1 MNKKE
6 FVKGE
11 RVYVHS
17 NDTRNKSYEA
27 IVTSVGRKY
36 ITCNQIWSDDGSV
49 SNYGEK
55 FDIEYLRRVDYGS
68 FYLYHNKEEYE
79 NEVRRDTIAREL
91 KDSFSYGKYTLEEL
105 LLFKEIHETGIEK
118 WKEEHY
124 K

>member
-1 MNKKE
+1 MNKE

-17 NDTRNKSYEA
+17 YDTRNKSYEA
-27 IVTSVGRKY
+27 IVTSIGRKY
-36 ITCNQIWSDDGSV
+36 ITCNKIWGDDGFV
-49 SNYGEK
+49 SYHGEK
-55 FDIEYLRRVDYGS
+55 FDIEHLRRVDYGS

-79 NEVRRDTIAREL
+79 NEVRRDTIEREL

>member
-1 MNKKE
+1 MNKE
-6 FVKGE
+6 FKKGE

-17 NDTRNKSYEA
+17 RDTRNDSYEA

-36 ITCNQIWSDDGSV
+36 ITCNRIWGDDGSV
-49 SNYGEK
+49 CEYGDK
-55 FDIEYLRRVDYGS
+55 FDIEHLRCIDYGS

-79 NEVRRDTIAREL
+79 DDVRRDTIAREM

-118 WKEEHY
+118 WKELHY
-124 K
+124 NK

>member
-1 MNKKE
+1 MNKGFK
-6 FVKGE
+6 KGE

-17 NDTRNKSYEA
+17 RDKRNNSYEA

>member
-1 MNKKE
+1 MSNVFK
-6 FVKGE
+6 KGE

-17 NDTRNKSYEA
+17 HDTRNNSYEA

-36 ITCNQIWSDDGSV
+36 ITCNRIWSDDGSV
-49 SNYGEK
+49 SDYGDK
-55 FDIEYLRRVDYGS
+55 FDIEHLHRIDYGS
-68 FYLYHNKEEYE
+68 YHLYHNKEEYE
-79 NEVRRDTIAREL
+79 DEVRRDTMVGEITNSL
-91 KDSFSYGKYTLEEL
+91 SYGKYTLEEL

>member
-1 MNKKE
+1 MWCKE
-6 FVKGE
+6 FKKGE

-17 NDTRNKSYEA
+17 RDARNNSYEA
-27 IVTSVGRKY
+27 IVMSVGGKY
-36 ITCNQIWSDDGSV
+36 ITCNQIYEDGTV
-49 SNYGEK
+49 CKYGDK
-55 FDIEYLRRVDYGS
+55 FDVEFLCRVDYGP

-79 NEVRRDTIAREL
+79 DEVRRNTIAMEM
-91 KDSFSYGKYTLEEL
+91 KDSLSYGKYTLEEL

>member
-91 KDSFSYGKYTLEEL
+91 KESFSYGKYTLEEL

>member
-17 NDTRNKSYEA
+17 NDTRNNSYEA
-27 IVTSVGRKY
+27 VVTSVGRKY
-36 ITCNQIWSDDGSV
+36 ITCNQMFEDGKV
-49 SNYGEK
+49 CGYGEK
-55 FDIEYLRRVDYGS
+55 FDIDCLRRVDYGS

>member
-1 MNKKE
+1 MNKE
-6 FVKGE
+6 FKKGE

-17 NDTRNKSYEA
+17 DDTRNNSYEA

-55 FDIEYLRRVDYGS
+55 FDVEFLRRVDYGS

-79 NEVRRDTIAREL
+79 DKVRRDTITREL
-91 KDSFSYGKYTLEEL
+91 KNSLSNGKYTLEEL

>member
-1 MNKKE
+1 MNKE
-6 FVKGE
+6 FKKGE

-17 NDTRNKSYEA
+17 RDTRNESYEA

-36 ITCNQIWSDDGSV
+36 ITCNQIWSNDGSV

-91 KDSFSYGKYTLEEL
+91 KDSLSYGKYTLEEL

>member
-1 MNKKE
+1 MNKGFK
-6 FVKGE
+6 KRE

-17 NDTRNKSYEA
+17 RDKRNNSYEA

>member
-1 MNKKE
+1 MNKE
-6 FVKGE
+6 FKKGE

-17 NDTRNKSYEA
+17 RDTRNSSYDA

-36 ITCNQIWSDDGSV
+36 ITCNQIREDGTVFEYDD
-49 SNYGEK
+49 K
-55 FDIEYLRRVDYGS
+55 FDVEFLCRVDYGS

-79 NEVRRDTIAREL
+79 DEVRRDTIAREM

>member
-1 MNKKE
+1 MNKE
-6 FVKGE
+6 FKKGE

-17 NDTRNKSYEA
+17 RDTRNSSYDA

-36 ITCNQIWSDDGSV
+36 ITCNQIWGNGEV
-49 SNYGEK
+49 SEYGDK
-55 FDIEYLRRVDYGS
+55 FDVKFLCRVDYGS

-79 NEVRRDTIAREL
+79 NEVRRDTIAMEL
-91 KDSFSYGKYTLEEL
+91 KDYFSNGKCILEEL
-105 LLFKEIHETGIEK
+105 LLFKEIHETGIKK

>member
-17 NDTRNKSYEA
+17 DDTRNKSYEA

-79 NEVRRDTIAREL
+79 NEVRHDTIAREL

-118 WKEEHY
+118 
-124 K
+124 

>member
-1 MNKKE
+1 MNKE
-6 FVKGE
+6 FKKGE

-17 NDTRNKSYEA
+17 RDKRNNSYEA
-27 IVTSVGRKY
+27 IVTSIGRKY

>member
-1 MNKKE
+1 MDKKE

-17 NDTRNKSYEA
+17 RDTRNNSYEA
-27 IVTSVGRKY
+27 IVTSVGKKY
-36 ITCNQIWSDDGSV
+36 ITCNQIWENGTV
-49 SNYGEK
+49 CGYGDK
-55 FDIEYLRRVDYGS
+55 FDVEYLRRVDYGS

-79 NEVRRDTIAREL
+79 DEARRDTIAREL

>member
-36 ITCNQIWSDDGSV
+36 ITCNQICSDDGSV